1 MPARKDH
8 RVTVGTDQI
17 DAWTRKLAEC
27 DELYRELQLIL
38 RLNPEGYSVDH
49 DALAMV
55 GVANPDGLEDGDL
68 LHPIVFAKRWA
79 WHCAAENAAI
89 PPLTSA
95 WVTLVRYISA
105 HLHYITGDDRDAFHD
120 DLSRLRGTLGAMVNE
135 NGLSQGEAVAMSA
148 LNGHEAR
155 KRLRAWALTSDA
167 QMKRK
172 DLAKAF
178 PTLTDREWTRLRVR
192 KHRSS
197 EDIAPY
203 HYPVRWAAEIAP
215 DESET
220 AISVQAQ
227 APKSKREDVYDDTSR
242 LVSLDHLKE
251 SKVVYGNL
259 DMRFT
264 PGGNTWAEQA
274 DRAGVTGNA

>member
-1 MPARKDH
+1 
-8 RVTVGTDQI
+8 
-17 DAWTRKLAEC
+17 
-27 DELYRELQLIL
+27 
-38 RLNPEGYSVDH
+38 LNPEGYSVDH

-95 WVTLVRYISA
+95 WVTLVRYIAA

-155 KRLRAWALTSDA
+155 KRLRAWALTSDRT
-167 QMKRK
+167 MRRK
-172 DLAKAF
+172 DIAKAF
-178 PTLTDREWTRLRVR
+178 PSLTDREWAMLRKR
-192 KHRSS
+192 KQRSS
-197 EDIAPY
+197 DPIPPY
-203 HYPVRWAAEIAP
+203 EYPVRWAAEIAP
-215 DESET
+215 DDD
-220 AISVQAQ
+220 
-227 APKSKREDVYDDTSR
+227 APIYAMKPEKYRDAMNVRSWY
-242 LVSLDHLKE
+242 SLDE
-251 SKVVYGNL
+251 
-259 DMRFT
+259 MRD
-264 PGGNTWAEQA
+264 AEERSAWGEEQ
-274 DRAGVTGNA
+274 DDPYVTVFGTR